1 MGHYDDNAGLWPERV
16 SEGGYFWST
25 VTLVAR
31 RRQQM
36 SAASLQA
43 MPSGLPISSGQHRQN
58 YALQTTARPE
68 AILHSRGCRAQRR
81 PYSAGSIRC
90 SDSNGQGNSATL
102 PAPSSQY
109 QTGGTAPG
117 LSIGNQAKR
126 LRKENLVDE
135 KFVVVVRHGQTTW
148 NEAKRIQGDSDESKL
163 TKKGE
168 EQAGR
173 VRSALVNL
181 HFDSCFSSPIQR
193 ANKFAKIIWRDRTTP
208 IIKSDLL
215 REANL
220 GYMQGMT
227 NADAAEVHKE
237 GYAQWRAQP
246 ADFWI
251 DDYNPLNEVFR
262 RAEKAWQDIL
272 AADGSSHLCVTHKS
286 IMRAMM
292 CVALGLPT
300 ASFRAVEIHNGGVSV
315 FRISKNAEPMLVNM
329 NMTTHMHHDGVT
341 Y

>member
-43 MPSGLPISSGQHRQN
+43 MPSGLPISAGQHRQN

-148 NEAKRIQGDSDESKL
+148 NEAKRIQVSLAKHIKNSIWSFGL
-163 TKKGE
+163 
-168 EQAGR
+168 
-173 VRSALVNL
+173 SACCGCCCVDC
-181 HFDSCFSSPIQR
+181 HSHSGTVSFFCREIATSP
-193 ANKFAKIIWRDRTTP
+193 
-208 IIKSDLL
+208 S
-215 REANL
+215 
-220 GYMQGMT
+220 
-227 NADAAEVHKE
+227 
-237 GYAQWRAQP
+237 
-246 ADFWI
+246 
-251 DDYNPLNEVFR
+251 
-262 RAEKAWQDIL
+262 
-272 AADGSSHLCVTHKS
+272 
-286 IMRAMM
+286 
-292 CVALGLPT
+292 
-300 ASFRAVEIHNGGVSV
+300 
-315 FRISKNAEPMLVNM
+315 
-329 NMTTHMHHDGVT
+329 
-341 Y
+341 